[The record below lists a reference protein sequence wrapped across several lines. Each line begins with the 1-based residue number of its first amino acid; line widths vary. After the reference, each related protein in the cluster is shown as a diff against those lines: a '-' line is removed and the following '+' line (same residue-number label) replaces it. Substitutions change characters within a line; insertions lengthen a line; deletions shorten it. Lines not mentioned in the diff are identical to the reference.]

1 MGLWPTIAAM
11 FALTNEGVVAML
23 GFMALFLLVG
33 TLFVFGILPTL
44 EGKPADD
51 SGNPDYGSAVGP
63 VTDDTGVPD
72 CGSAVGDTEVPDYDL
87 SAGFEFD

>member
-1 MGLWPTIAAM
+1 MTSESYIAILGLTS
-11 FALTNEGVVAML
+11 LL
-23 GFMALFLLVG
+23 LFVG
-33 TLFVFGILPTL
+33 GLFVFGILPTL
-44 EGKPADD
+44 QGKPPDD
-51 SGNPDYGSAVGP
+51 SGKPDRGSAVGP

>member
-1 MGLWPTIAAM
+1 M

-23 GFMALFLLVG
+23 GLMALFLLVG
-33 TLFVFGILPTL
+33 MLFVFGILPTL

-51 SGNPDYGSAVGP
+51 SGKLDSGSAVGP

-72 CGSAVGDTEVPDYDL
+72 CGSAVGDTGVPDCDS
-87 SAGFEFD
+87 SADFSFEFD

>member
-1 MGLWPTIAAM
+1 MTSESYLAFLGLIA
-11 FALTNEGVVAML
+11 LL
-23 GFMALFLLVG
+23 LFVG

-44 EGKPADD
+44 RDKPADD
-51 SGNPDYGSAVGP
+51 SGKPDYGSAVGP

-72 CGSAVGDTEVPDYDL
+72 DDTEVPDYDL